1 MVGGGVTATA
11 PWWAAGSVVALWLFR
26 ETWTAFLSR
35 RKERTETDANV
46 ELIKGLS
53 ERIGTLEQRVSLQD
67 ERLQAEMQMR
77 LRAQEEASALRM
89 RVRQLESTLRG
100 LGAVIPP
107 EDPAVSV

>member
-1 MVGGGVTATA
+1 MVGGGVTGSA
-11 PWWAAGSVVALWLFR
+11 PWWAAGSVVALWLLR
-26 ETWTAFLSR
+26 ETWTAFLAH

-46 ELIKGLS
+46 DLIKGLS
-53 ERIGTLEQRVSLQD
+53 ERIGFLEQRVTAQD

-77 LRAQEEASALRM
+77 LKAQEDASALRI

-107 EDPAVSV
+107 EDPVVSA

>member
-11 PWWAAGSVVALWLFR
+11 PWWAAGSVVALWMLR

-46 ELIKGLS
+46 DLIKGLS
-53 ERIGTLEQRVSLQD
+53 ERIGFLEQRVTAQD
-67 ERLQAEMQMR
+67 ERLQAEMEMR
-77 LRAQEEASALRM
+77 LKAQEDASALRI
-89 RVRQLESTLRG
+89 RVQQLESMLRG

-107 EDPAVSV
+107 ENPVVSA

>member
-35 RKERTETDANV
+35 RKERTETDANI

-107 EDPAVSV
+107 EDPAVSA

>member
-11 PWWAAGSVVALWLFR
+11 PWWAAGSVIALWMLR

-46 ELIKGLS
+46 DLIKGLS
-53 ERIGTLEQRVSLQD
+53 ERIGFLEQRVTAQD
-67 ERLQAEMQMR
+67 ERLQAEMEMR
-77 LRAQEEASALRM
+77 LKAQEDASALRI
-89 RVRQLESTLRG
+89 RVQQLESMLRG

-107 EDPAVSV
+107 ENPVVSA

>member
-1 MVGGGVTATA
+1 MVGGGVSATA

-35 RKERTETDANV
+35 RKDRTETDANV

-107 EDPAVSV
+107 EDPTVSA

>member
-35 RKERTETDANV
+35 RKDRTETDANV

-107 EDPAVSV
+107 EDPAVSA